1 MSEKP
6 GVRCIKVSLE
16 KSNGRIVYNPALTN
30 TEQLCAQIN
39 AISNKFTATPTT
51 SDTNTTTQQ
60 GRVCRSLY
68 ANYTAAMSISKKS
81 TDSILTT
88 QD

>member
-1 MSEKP
+1 MSDKP

-16 KSNGRIVYNPALTN
+16 NSNGRIVYNPALTN

-51 SDTNTTTQQ
+51 SDTNYYATTQQ
-60 GRVCRSLY
+60 GRLCSSLY
-68 ANYTAAMSISKKS
+68 ANYTAAIDISRKMS
-81 TDSILTT
+81 
-88 QD
+88 